1 MLSLYRMSVRD
12 SLEEAAAEAAASY
25 IQKQQPEPG
34 VYSLI
39 AMCSGE
45 ARPELR
51 MMEILAEKGY
61 ALKRVWLIDLQKPP
75 EDILHQ
81 IKAIVAS
88 SGTPSASRTDRV
100 KCLTFQEMTE
110 ELKHTRI
117 DYKTTHCI
125 SIHFQIIAESH
136 PRYENGRRWRH
147 WSEWMKEGYNNEKAV
162 EMQDKD
168 TAAIKNLVHSDVGQF
183 FKKWMGVRR
192 PVENQKSIGF
202 ASRKGRVWE
211 VTPIDVMSDGKK
223 LSDVGFY
230 NRVNNLQI
238 KARDEAPN
246 ASVAMG
252 GKRKD
257 LKTSAKRKSNHTK
270 HTNVQ

>member
-1 MLSLYRMSVRD
+1 MSVRD
-12 SLEEAAAEAAASY
+12 SLEEAAAEAAASH

-39 AMCSGE
+39 ALCSGE

-75 EDILHQ
+75 EVIFNR

-88 SGTPSASRTDRV
+88 SGTPSASRIDRV
-100 KCLTFQEMTE
+100 KCLTFPEMTE
-110 ELKHTRI
+110 ELKHKHI

-125 SIHFQIIAESH
+125 SVHFQIIAESH

-147 WSEWMKEGYNNEKAV
+147 WSEWMKEGYNNKDAID
-162 EMQDKD
+162 MQNNDI
-168 TAAIKNLVHSDVGQF
+168 AAIKKLVYSDVGQF

-202 ASRKGRVWE
+202 AARDGRVWE
-211 VTPIDVMSDGKK
+211 VTPSDVMWDGKK
-223 LSDVGFY
+223 LSDIGFY

-246 ASVAMG
+246 TSVIMG

-257 LKTSAKRKSNHTK
+257 LKTSTKRKSNHTK
-270 HTNVQ
+270 QTNVQ